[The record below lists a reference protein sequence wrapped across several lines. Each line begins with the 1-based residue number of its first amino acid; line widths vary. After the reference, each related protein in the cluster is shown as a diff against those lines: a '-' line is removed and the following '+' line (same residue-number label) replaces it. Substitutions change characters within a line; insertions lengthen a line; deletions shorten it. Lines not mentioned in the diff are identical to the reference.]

1 MTLADGNATADADF
15 DSTTATTTILAGT
28 TSAVA
33 TVAIINDTDD
43 ELDET
48 FSVKL
53 VSATNATI
61 APAASSS
68 TVTITDDDVPVV
80 SIEAATAVDE
90 GAGPATLSVT
100 ADRPVAQDV
109 VVTYMTVADGNATA
123 NVDFTSTTATTTIA
137 AGTTSTTAT
146 VAIESDTIDELNETF
161 SVKLVSATNATI
173 DPAASSS
180 TVTITDDDVP
190 VVSIEAGRNVG
201 EELGP
206 VMLSVTADQ
215 PVAQDVVVTYMT
227 LADGNATADADFFS
241 TTTTTTIA
249 AGTTSA
255 TATVAIINDTV
266 PTEPNETFSVKLVST
281 TNATINPAAATSTV
295 TIIDDDQEITVQIP
309 LAAGFNLIG
318 IPVTISATTTA
329 LDLWKLMDAQG
340 IQVKSISGWAVFVS
354 QVFTTWDP
362 LFPGT
367 SNIPIELGRGYF
379 VDVAQAAN
387 FSITGP
393 PLGASVPLNLVPGF
407 NLVGV
412 PFQTPAGG
420 YTTVNFG
427 QLIADAGGNLRS
439 ISGWAVFVSQ
449 VFTTWDPVFPGTSTF
464 NIDNISGLFVDMADA
479 VTVNP

>member
-1 MTLADGNATADADF
+1 MTRPTRRSRWACPTAGIGSKVSPTTGTVTVTIVDDDISVSIQAATTVDEAAGPATLTVSAGELVAQNVVVTYMTVADGNATADADF

-206 VMLSVTADQ
+206 VMLRAC
-215 PVAQDVVVTYMT
+215 
-227 LADGNATADADFFS
+227 
-241 TTTTTTIA
+241 
-249 AGTTSA
+249 
-255 TATVAIINDTV
+255 
-266 PTEPNETFSVKLVST
+266 E
-281 TNATINPAAATSTV
+281 
-295 TIIDDDQEITVQIP
+295 EI
-309 LAAGFNLIG
+309 GLI
-318 IPVTISATTTA
+318 
-329 LDLWKLMDAQG
+329 LYRD
-340 IQVKSISGWAVFVS
+340 
-354 QVFTTWDP
+354 
-362 LFPGT
+362 
-367 SNIPIELGRGYF
+367 
-379 VDVAQAAN
+379 
-387 FSITGP
+387 
-393 PLGASVPLNLVPGF
+393 
-407 NLVGV
+407 
-412 PFQTPAGG
+412 
-420 YTTVNFG
+420 
-427 QLIADAGGNLRS
+427 DAGWRTMWAKPV
-439 ISGWAVFVSQ
+439 SGGSRERR
-449 VFTTWDPVFPGTSTF
+449 
-464 NIDNISGLFVDMADA
+464 DA
-479 VTVNP
+479 V